1 MFKKILVP
9 LDRSSAAEKVLPF
22 ARKLAGAL
30 KAPVELLEVIDISAM
45 SAHMVADKA
54 RFLARLIVKAEDA
67 SLQYLDEIAR
77 SFSGLVVN
85 CSRERG
91 RPAEVILDKAAAPGT
106 LIAMATHGRSGI
118 NRWLLGSV
126 AEKVLRGTNH
136 PLFLVRG
143 DDDDEKEHPAVL
155 SSIIVP
161 LDGSPL
167 AESVLP
173 TVVEL
178 AKVLDA
184 SVLLFRAFELP
195 AKAYYGREDYLPD
208 YDALKNRVRDEAQGY
223 LDEQV
228 AALKAQGLERVSALL
243 REGLGAEEIIRWA
256 KEHPDS
262 LVAMCTHGRSGVKRW
277 VLGSVTEK
285 VVRLS
290 GDPVLVMR
298 GSREARRWRSMRP
311 RSTPFDDRN

>member
-1 MFKKILVP
+1 MFTKILVP
-9 LDRSSAAEKVLPF
+9 LDRSNAAEKVLPF
-22 ARKLAGAL
+22 ARKLAEAL
-30 KAPVELLEVIDISAM
+30 KIPVELLEVIDISAL

-54 RFLARLIVKAEDA
+54 RFLARLIVRAENA
-67 SLQYLDEIAR
+67 SRQYLDAIAR
-77 SFSGLVVN
+77 SFPGLVVH

-91 RPAEVILDKAAAPGT
+91 RPAEVILDKATPGT

-126 AEKVLRGTNH
+126 TEKVLRGTKH

-143 DDDDEKEHPAVL
+143 DDKGKKKQSAGL

-173 TVVEL
+173 TVIEL
-178 AKVLDA
+178 AKVLQA
-184 SVLLFRAFELP
+184 SVVLFRAYELP

-208 YDALKNRVRDEAQGY
+208 YDALKNGLKDEAQVY
-223 LDEQV
+223 LDKQV
-228 AALKAQGLERVSALL
+228 ADLKARGLERVSTLL
-243 REGLGAEEIIRWA
+243 REGAGPEEIIRCA
-256 KEHPDS
+256 KQHPDS
-262 LVAMCTHGRSGVKRW
+262 LVAMCTHGRSGIKRW

-285 VVRLS
+285 VVRHS

-298 GSREARRWRSMRP
+298 GE
-311 RSTPFDDRN
+311 